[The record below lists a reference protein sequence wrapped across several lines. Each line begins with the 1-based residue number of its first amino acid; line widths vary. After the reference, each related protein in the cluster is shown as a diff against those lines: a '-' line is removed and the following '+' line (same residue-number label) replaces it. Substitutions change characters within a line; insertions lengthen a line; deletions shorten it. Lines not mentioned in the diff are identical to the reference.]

1 MTEVSALA
9 RGAHLTLTEAADACG
24 VSHSTIKRKQSEFA
38 HAYKDQTGTWRVPV
52 SDLLGAGLHLR
63 PRPAEPKD
71 QADDL
76 GVIGSDLAHALA
88 RIEALNSDLA
98 TERAARQV
106 AEATARAYAAN
117 LDDLRFTM
125 RALTGRPATPSEA
138 PEPPPVEPSPPTH
151 TPEPRRAAEPPPR
164 RRWPWSRRD

>member
-1 MTEVSALA
+1 MTEVNALA
-9 RGAHLTLTEAADACG
+9 RGAHLTLTEAAEACG

-38 HAYKDQTGTWRVPV
+38 HAYKDNTGTWRVPV

-63 PRPAEPKD
+63 PRPAEPEN
-71 QADDL
+71 QGHDL

-88 RIEALNSDLA
+88 RIDALNADLA

-117 LDDLRFTM
+117 LEDLRFTM
-125 RALTGRPATPSEA
+125 RAITGRPAPPSKP
-138 PEPPPVEPSPPTH
+138 PEDPPATSPLPTH
-151 TPEPRRAAEPPPR
+151 TPEPRRAAEPPSR
-164 RRWPWSRRD
+164 RRWPWFRRD